1 MLLLWLIILTAPFV
15 FFIRFKMRWQT
26 RQFVAWLFAYLFV
39 LISIF
44 WMSMQKDEQ
53 IWQSE
58 AIVNDF
64 IDCVQDSENFEEISI
79 CHVLLDSDIVLYN
92 RANY

>member
-1 MLLLWLIILTAPFV
+1 
-15 FFIRFKMRWQT
+15 
-26 RQFVAWLFAYLFV
+26 
-39 LISIF
+39 
-44 WMSMQKDEQ
+44 MSMQKDEQ

>member
-1 MLLLWLIILTAPFV
+1 MLLLSLIILTAPFV
-15 FFIRFKMRWQT
+15 FFIRFKMKKET

-39 LISIF
+39 LLAIF

-53 IWQSE
+53 IWQAE
-58 AIVNDF
+58 AIIYDF
-64 IDCVQDSENFEEISI
+64 TSCVEASVDFEQISL
-79 CHVLLDSDIVLYN
+79 CHALLDSDIVLYN